1 MSDPPGAGAGTTS
14 FDATRAPSG
23 APPGPG
29 KERHGK
35 GLTVAVSAVIGVL
48 LAASIVV
55 TVVIVTHRPHHVQP
69 PAHPLSGTI
78 FQLRP
83 GQCINSLPNGTA
95 VAHAVPCAQPH
106 YGEIYGAFRV
116 AGRHWPGTAA
126 LSEQARQGCQSRL
139 SGYLGTPVAPGGM
152 AEFYVYPDSGA
163 WAAGGRSVI
172 CEIRSTQGELTGSVR
187 ASGG

>member
-14 FDATRAPSG
+14 FDATPAPPG
-23 APPGPG
+23 APPGP
-29 KERHGK
+29 ERRRR
-35 GLTVAVSAVIGVL
+35 GLTVAVTAVIGVL

-55 TVVIVTHRPHHVQP
+55 TVVIVTHRPHHVQA

-95 VAHAVPCAQPH
+95 VAHAVPCAKPH
-106 YGEIYGAFRV
+106 YAEIYGAFGV
-116 AGRHWPGTAA
+116 AGRHWPGTAS

-139 SGYLGTPVAPGGM
+139 SGYLGTQVAPSGM
-152 AEFYVYPDSGA
+152 AEFYVYPDPGA

-172 CEIRSTQGELTGSVR
+172 CEIRSTQGKITGSVR
-187 ASGG
+187 DIGR